1 MQITLTAG
9 TIITFASLIG
19 AIGVIIGI
27 ILRVNK
33 FVEKQKKHTYAIKD
47 LKHEQK
53 LMFTALCACL
63 DGLQQLGC
71 NHSVPKAKEQLEQWL
86 NEQAHE

>member
-9 TIITFASLIG
+9 TIITFASLLG
-19 AIGVIIGI
+19 AIGVILGAVI
-27 ILRVNK
+27 RVNK
-33 FVEKQKKHTYAIKD
+33 FVEKQETHSYQIKD
-47 LKHEQK
+47 LKHEQQ